1 MNLTDPISQLKG
13 VGPRRE
19 KILNELGIF
28 TALDILYYFPRRY
41 LDRTIFTP
49 ISKLKKGNLFS
60 IIADV
65 QTFGEKSIRRGK
77 MFQVIVSDGT
87 GLLTLSW
94 FNSTRYIKK
103 LFKIGDKLVIHGK
116 VQWYKGF
123 SITHPEFEKIF
134 EDENPLNSGNIV
146 PIYSLT
152 QDLRSTGIEQR
163 SLRMI
168 VKEVLGSIDNIYEI
182 LPEDII
188 KKHKLINLELALKR
202 IHFSDGIEKL
212 ELAKYRLKFDEHF
225 FLQLL
230 LALRKKN
237 FRLSKSRRLIDI
249 GPYFRPI
256 SNTLKFEL
264 TNAQKNVIQDVHL
277 DMKRD
282 YPMNRLIQGDVGSGK
297 TIVAILISSLA
308 IGNNVQVAVMVP
320 TEVLAR
326 QHFNAFKEEL
336 DKVNISCG
344 LLVGNMKKKNRTNII
359 SGLKN
364 GTISVIIGTHALI
377 QNDIVF
383 KNLGLVII
391 DEQHRFGVNQ
401 RATLIDKGTNPH
413 CMAMT
418 ATPIPRTLAITYH
431 GDMDISII
439 DELPSNRIPN
449 VTRIVGPNRMNK
461 VYAFIRKEVSMG
473 RQCIIVYPLVE
484 ESEKSDLAAAV
495 EAHKELSTI
504 QFNQIAV
511 GLLHGKMKSDE
522 KDRIIKKFEINEIS
536 ILVSTTV
543 IEVGIDI
550 PNATVMLV
558 ENAERFGLT
567 QLHQLRG
574 RVGRG
579 SEKSYC
585 ILVKRN
591 TTETSKNRLAIMEK
605 TNDGFIIADEDLRL
619 RGPGEFL
626 GQKQSGFFQYKIA
639 NMATDGSIIRQSR
652 EAAFSLIEND
662 PNLDNSKNL
671 IMKKWFISNYSQH
684 LDKVNLS

>member
-1 MNLTDPISQLKG
+1 LNLTDPISQLKG

-28 TALDILYYFPRRY
+28 TILDILYYFPRRY
-41 LDRTIFTP
+41 LDRTIFTS
-49 ISKLKKGNLFS
+49 ISKLTKGGLFS

-94 FNSTRYIKK
+94 FNSIRYIKK
-103 LFKIGDKLVIHGK
+103 LFKVGDKLVIHGK

-146 PIYSLT
+146 PIYRLT

-168 VKEVLGSIDNIYEI
+168 VKEVLGSIENIYEI
-182 LPEDII
+182 LPDDIL
-188 KKHKLINLELALKR
+188 KKYKLINLELALKH
-202 IHFSDGIEKL
+202 IHFSDGVEKL
-212 ELAKYRLKFDEHF
+212 ESAKYRLKFDEHF

-230 LALRKKN
+230 LALRKKY
-237 FRLSKSRRLIDI
+237 FRLSKSKRLIDI
-249 GPYFRPI
+249 GPYFRSI

-282 YPMNRLIQGDVGSGK
+282 HPMNRLIQGDVGSGK

-326 QHFNAFKEEL
+326 QHFNAFKAEL
-336 DKVNISCG
+336 DKVKINCG
-344 LLVGNMKKKNRTNII
+344 LLVGNMKKKNRTKII
-359 SGLKN
+359 SGLKS

-377 QNDIVF
+377 QNDVVF

-449 VTRIVGPNRMNK
+449 VTRIVEPSRMNK
-461 VYAFIRKEVSMG
+461 VYDFIRKEVSMG

-504 QFNQIAV
+504 PFNQIEV

-522 KDRIIKKFEINEIS
+522 KDRIIKKFEINKIS

-550 PNATVMLV
+550 PNATVMLI

-591 TTETSKNRLAIMEK
+591 TTETSNNRLAIMEK

-639 NMATDGSIIRQSR
+639 NMSTDGSIIRQAR
-652 EAAFSLIEND
+652 EAAFSLIEKD
-662 PNLDNSKNL
+662 PNLDDSKNL
-671 IMKKWFISNYSQH
+671 MMKKWFISNYSQH
-684 LDKVNLS
+684 LDKINLS

>member
-1 MNLTDPISQLKG
+1 LNLTDPISQLKG

-19 KILNELGIF
+19 KTLNELGIF
-28 TALDILYYFPRRY
+28 TVLDILYYFPRRY

-49 ISKLKKGNLFS
+49 ISKLKKGDLFS

-182 LPEDII
+182 LPEDIL
-188 KKHKLINLELALKR
+188 KKHKLINLELALR
-202 IHFSDGIEKL
+202 CIHFSDGIEKL
-212 ELAKYRLKFDEHF
+212 ESAKYRLKFDEHF

-326 QHFNAFKEEL
+326 QHLNAFKEEL

-431 GDMDISII
+431 GDMDISTI

-449 VTRIVGPNRMNK
+449 VTRIVEPNRMNK

-639 NMATDGSIIRQSR
+639 NMATDGSIIRQAR

-684 LDKVNLS
+684 LDKINLS